1 MTPPRKPTSPRN
13 PTLQSLLARGYFP
26 RELPPPFTTQDFAA
40 YAVNHTGNWPARRT
54 QCVSHNLARPGG
66 LRRPLSIPNPPAFY
80 RLADLLVSNWATIRT
95 HTWRSRM
102 SASRPYVMIQS
113 PREIIPRFRYGELPR
128 LRALTRRGG
137 RYLLCTDISQF
148 YPSLYTHSIPWALH
162 GKAASKAALATRSRG
177 SGRFGNKVDAELQR
191 INHGQ
196 TNGIPIGPD
205 TSLVVAELVLSA
217 VDAVLQREAVL
228 TSGFRYVDDYELVF
242 PTQSAAEEALAVIQN
257 ALNDFGLVLNPRKT
271 FIQELPRSL
280 NNRWAI
286 DLSRFPIRGAD
297 RPVAQRDDLVSLF
310 SIAFDVFSTDP
321 ESTALQYAL
330 ARVRDVQI
338 RKHTWPTFQNC
349 LLNAATADAATLRWV
364 LDVVVA
370 QSAAG
375 HSIDKKAFAD
385 VCSSIIRRHA
395 PQGHGSEVSWALW
408 GCLALDVP
416 LSEAMSHLISR
427 MDDDVVALLA
437 LQCEDRAVLP
447 SGSLDRQFWTTAV
460 ATPDAAVSDH
470 WLLAY
475 EGHVNGWL
483 PNPSLATDP
492 IFGPMLKAGVVFF
505 DSKRCTLQSLG
516 AALQFPGGQLTHGY
530 A

>member
-1 MTPPRKPTSPRN
+1 MTPPRKPTSPRE

-26 RELPPPFTTQDFAA
+26 RELPPPFTTQNFAA
-40 YAVNHTGNWPARRT
+40 YAVNNTGSWPARRT
-54 QCVSHNLARPGG
+54 QCVRHNLARPGG
-66 LRRPLSIPNPPAFY
+66 LRRPLSIPNPHAFF
-80 RLADLLVSNWATIRT
+80 RLADLLVSNWATIRA

-102 SASRPYVMIQS
+102 SASRPYVMMQS

-137 RYLLCTDISQF
+137 RYLLYTDIAQF

-162 GKAASKAALATRSRG
+162 GKAASKAALATPSRG

-205 TSLVVAELVLSA
+205 TSLVVAELVLA
-217 VDAVLQREAVL
+217 TVDAALQQNSAL
-228 TSGFRYVDDYELVF
+228 SSGFRYVDDYELVF
-242 PTQSAAEEALAVIQN
+242 PTQSGAEEALAVIQN
-257 ALNDFGLVLNPRKT
+257 TLNDFGLTLNPRKT
-271 FIQELPRSL
+271 FIRELPRPL

-286 DLSRFPIRGAD
+286 DISRFLVRGAD
-297 RPVAQRDDLVSLF
+297 RPVAQRDDIVSLF

-321 ESTALQYAL
+321 ESTALLYAL
-330 ARVRDVQI
+330 ARVRNVQVH
-338 RKHTWPTFQNC
+338 KHAWPTFQNC
-349 LLNAATADAATLRWV
+349 LLNTATADAATLRWV
-364 LDVVVA
+364 LYIVVTQA
-370 QSAAG
+370 AAG
-375 HSIDKKAFAD
+375 HSIDKTAFAD
-385 VCSSIIRRHA
+385 TFSSIIRRHA

-408 GCLALDVP
+408 GCLALDVS
-416 LSEAMSHLISR
+416 LSKAISHLIGR

-437 LQCEDRAVLP
+437 LQCEARAVLP
-447 SGSLDRQFWTTAV
+447 SGSLDRQVWTTSV
-460 ATPDAAVSDH
+460 APPDAAASDH

-483 PNPSLATDP
+483 PNPGLTADP
-492 IFGPMLKAGVVFF
+492 IFGPMLKAKVRFF
-505 DSKRCTLQSLG
+505 DSKLCTPQSLG
-516 AALQFPGGQLTHGY
+516 AALQFPGGQLAHGY